1 MHGLGGGRWL
11 ASSQLDAPP
20 PTRQAPVLPF
30 TFIRRVLASFGTQLD
45 AKTTL
50 CRVLDAKIFK
60 VKHERNNSRRNLGP
74 LASLGGGSLA
84 EPQPPKRQCN
94 QES

>member
-1 MHGLGGGRWL
+1 L
-11 ASSQLDAPP
+11 QNY
-20 PTRQAPVLPF
+20 RQVLICREIGKIGAPVLTF

-60 VKHERNNSRRNLGP
+60 VKHERNNSRRNLGRSQ
-74 LASLGGGSLA
+74 A
-84 EPQPPKRQCN
+84 
-94 QES
+94 